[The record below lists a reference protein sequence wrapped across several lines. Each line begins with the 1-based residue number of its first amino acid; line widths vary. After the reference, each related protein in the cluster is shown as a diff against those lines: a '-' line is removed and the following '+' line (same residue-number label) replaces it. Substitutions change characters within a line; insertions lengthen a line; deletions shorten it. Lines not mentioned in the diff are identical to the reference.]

1 MIDQITI
8 DLNEYKN
15 LNEGMTRG
23 QMIKFGAQIKQML
36 YYMFANPGESFSSF
50 LVRGNGGDVKAFGA
64 ALAAEKRYMDSYLRN
79 GLNDPQVLNNRY
91 RLDSAVQRF
100 ERETGIK
107 WPFK

>member
-1 MIDQITI
+1 MTDQIVI
-8 DLNEYKN
+8 DLSEYKN
-15 LNEGMTRG
+15 LNEGMSRG
-23 QMIKFGAQIKQML
+23 QMVKFGAQIKQML

-91 RLDSAVQRF
+91 RLDTAVQRF